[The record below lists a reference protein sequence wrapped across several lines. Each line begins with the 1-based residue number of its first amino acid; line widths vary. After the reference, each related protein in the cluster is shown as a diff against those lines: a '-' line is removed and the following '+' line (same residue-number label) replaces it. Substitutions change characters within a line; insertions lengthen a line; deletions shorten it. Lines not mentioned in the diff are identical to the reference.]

1 MGMTE
6 RPGGEELGRI
16 SDLLTGCGLPLHG
29 ACAFAELSHNLLP
42 CRAAARLP
50 DKPGTVLTLLFPYR
64 FPDRGPRNLSRYAA
78 CLPDYH
84 LAAGEVLSSAAA
96 ALRAAYPRYRFEP
109 FVDNSPLP
117 EVRAA
122 ALSGLGCIGDNGL
135 LIHPVYGSWVFIAAI
150 VTDMVLPLPPAG
162 PPLGCLHCGA
172 CAAACPAGC
181 IGREAAGRR
190 GCRRGCLSAVS
201 QKKGSLTPKEEAL
214 LRSSPL
220 VWGCDRC
227 QEVCPLN
234 RGTQIQPH
242 PCFTGYQGRLTAGEL
257 GDLTG
262 KAYGWRGRGVLE
274 RNLKLQGGPD

>member
-1 MGMTE
+1 MT
-6 RPGGEELGRI
+6 PGRRRFTIQRSSIFRGFKEEGEGGDGDDRKAGRGRAGPDKR
-16 SDLLTGCGLPLHG
+16 SFDGCGLPLHG

-162 PPLGCLHCGA
+162 PPP
-172 CAAACPAGC
+172 AASTAAPA
-181 IGREAAGRR
+181 RPPVPR
-190 GCRRGCLSAVS
+190 AVS
-201 QKKGSLTPKEEAL
+201 AGKRLDGGTAFPLYPRKKEA
-214 LRSSPL
+214 
-220 VWGCDRC
+220 
-227 QEVCPLN
+227 
-234 RGTQIQPH
+234 
-242 PCFTGYQGRLTAGEL
+242 
-257 GDLTG
+257 
-262 KAYGWRGRGVLE
+262 
-274 RNLKLQGGPD
+274 

>member
-1 MGMTE
+1 M
-6 RPGGEELGRI
+6 
-16 SDLLTGCGLPLHG
+16 
-29 ACAFAELSHNLLP
+29 
-42 CRAAARLP
+42 
-50 DKPGTVLTLLFPYR
+50 
-64 FPDRGPRNLSRYAA
+64 
-78 CLPDYH
+78 
-84 LAAGEVLSSAAA
+84 LSSAAA

-150 VTDMVLPLPPAG
+150 VTDMVLPLPPGRPAA
-162 PPLGCLHCGA
+162 GCLHCGA

-181 IGREAAGRR
+181 IGREAAG
-190 GCRRGCLSAVS
+190 RRGCLSAVS

-234 RGTQIQPH
+234 RGTQIQPY